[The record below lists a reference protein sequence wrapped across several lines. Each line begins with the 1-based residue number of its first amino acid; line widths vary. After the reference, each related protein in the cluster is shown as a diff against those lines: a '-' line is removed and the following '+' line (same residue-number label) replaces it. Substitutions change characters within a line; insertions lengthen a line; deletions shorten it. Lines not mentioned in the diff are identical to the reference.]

1 MGCDLSAEPQMEF
14 VRKALGFFGGW
25 TDKLSIFFFGYTGG
39 CAKET
44 KSFCSCFT
52 KQQNFT
58 QRIATVVA
66 LCYNEQRRRM
76 SRA

>member
-14 VRKALGFFGGW
+14 VRKALGFLEDGQ
-25 TDKLSIFFFGYTGG
+25 TSCPSFFVYWG

-44 KSFCSCFT
+44 KFFYNSVKRQKFI
-52 KQQNFT
+52 
-58 QRIATVVA
+58 QRIAGIVV

-76 SRA
+76 NRA

>member
-1 MGCDLSAEPQMEF
+1 MGCDLPAEPQMEF
-14 VRKALGFFGGW
+14 VRKALGFLEDGQTSCPSF
-25 TDKLSIFFFGYTGG
+25 LYTGVVQ
-39 CAKET
+39 KRQ
-44 KSFCSCFT
+44 KFYSCFT

-76 SRA
+76 DRA

>member
-1 MGCDLSAEPQMEF
+1 MGCDLPAEPQMEF
-14 VRKALGFFGGW
+14 VRKALGFLEDGQ
-25 TDKLSIFFFGYTGG
+25 TSCPSFFVYWG

-44 KSFCSCFT
+44 KICSCFT

-76 SRA
+76 NRA

>member
-14 VRKALGFFGGW
+14 VRKALGFLEDGQ
-25 TDKLSIFFFGYTGG
+25 TSCPSFFVYWG

-44 KSFCSCFT
+44 KFFCNSVKRQKFI
-52 KQQNFT
+52 
-58 QRIATVVA
+58 QRIAGIVV

-76 SRA
+76 DCA

>member
-1 MGCDLSAEPQMEF
+1 MGCDLPAEPQMEF
-14 VRKALGFFGGW
+14 VRKALGFLEDGQTGCP
-25 TDKLSIFFFGYTGG
+25 SFFVYWG

-44 KSFCSCFT
+44 NFFCNSV
-52 KQQNFT
+52 KRQKFT

-76 SRA
+76 NRA